1 MATRFERTLRD
12 IDKRCRKHKIPYAVI
27 GGIAAI
33 VHGSLRV
40 TADIDLMI
48 LAEIDTLERV
58 LKIFADDYVCLRP
71 DPLKFFQRHLF
82 VPLQHKTTKMKVDLA
97 AALSGF
103 ERAAIARSQRGRYG
117 KVEVNT
123 CTVEDLIIMKL
134 VAARPKDISDVETLI
149 PANRKQLDLKYLRA
163 RAKEFIEVERSD
175 VPELLAKLLKK
186 HRGK

>member
-12 IDKRCRKHKIPYAVI
+12 IDKRCRKYNIPYTVI

-40 TADIDLMI
+40 TADIDI
-48 LAEIDTLERV
+48 TVLAEIDALEHV
-58 LKIFADDYVCLRP
+58 LAAFADDYVSLRP
-71 DPLKFFQRHLF
+71 DPLRFFQRCLF
-82 VPLQHKTTKMKVDLA
+82 VPLQHNTTKMKVDIA

-103 ERAAIARSQRGRYG
+103 ERAAIKRSQRGLYG
-117 KVEVNT
+117 KTEVNT

-134 VAARPKDISDVETLI
+134 VAARPKDLSDLNTLI

-163 RAKEFIEVERSD
+163 RAREFIEVERSD
-175 VPELLAKLLKK
+175 IIESLEKLLRKY
-186 HRGK
+186 R